1 MRNLLRYLKDYK
13 KECTLAPLFKLIEAC
28 FELAVPLVVA
38 SLIDRGIGHSDRPYI
53 YKMFALLV
61 FFAFFG
67 FAIALISQYFS
78 AKAATGFAFKLRRAL
93 FSHIQSLS
101 YSDLDYFGVS
111 KLITR
116 ISGDVTQVQTGVNLT
131 LRLIM
136 RAPFVVFGA
145 VIMAFTVDA
154 HSAAVFCAMVPLL
167 IIAVSVIMSV
177 GVPLYKRVQS
187 RLDGVT
193 SSVRENLV
201 GARVL
206 RAFAKEE
213 DEREDFSRKNKAL
226 YRASCVSGRVSALL
240 NPLTYAIV
248 NISVAVLIYVGA
260 VRVNVGAISQ
270 GAVVALYNY
279 MAQILIELVKM
290 ANLIITMTK
299 AFASASRINEV
310 FEKKTS
316 MKNGTVKDIGNFDI
330 VFDNVS
336 LTYPGAKEASL
347 SDVTFTAKRGEKIGI
362 IGSTGSG
369 KTSLVNLV
377 ARLYDVTDGSLT
389 LGGRNIKE
397 YDLDTLRSSVGTVP
411 QKAVLFSGTVRDNIR
426 AGREDISDD
435 DIYDALGAAQA
446 LEVVNKKEKGLDE
459 EVEQGGRN
467 FSGGQRQRLTIAR
480 ALAKK
485 PPILILDDSASAL
498 DYATDAALRSA
509 ISNLGW
515 APTVFIVSQRA
526 SSVMGCDKI
535 IVLDDGKICGMG
547 NHGSLMDTCAE
558 YEEIY
563 YSQFEREQIQ

>member
-1 MRNLLRYLKDYK
+1 MRKLLRFLRDYK
-13 KECTLAPLFKLIEAC
+13 KECVLAPLFKLIEAC

-38 SLIDRGIGHSDRPYI
+38 SLIDRGIGSSDKPYI

-78 AKAATGFAFKLRRAL
+78 ARAATGFAYQLRRAL

-101 YSDLDYFGVS
+101 YSDLDSFGVS
-111 KLITR
+111 RLITR

-145 VIMAFTVDA
+145 VIMAFTVDVR
-154 HSAAVFCAMVPLL
+154 SALVFCVMVPLL
-167 IIAVSVIMSV
+167 VIAVFLIMLG
-177 GVPLYKRVQS
+177 GVPLYKRVQA
-187 RLDGVT
+187 RLDTVT
-193 SSVRENLV
+193 AATRENLV
-201 GARVL
+201 GVRVI
-206 RAFAKEE
+206 RAFAKEA
-213 DEREDFSRKNKAL
+213 DEREDFSRKNTAL
-226 YRASCVSGRVSALL
+226 YRAALVSGRVSSLM

-248 NISVAVLIYVGA
+248 NISVSVLIYVGA
-260 VRVNVGAISQ
+260 VRVNGGVISQ

-299 AFASASRINEV
+299 AFASAARINEV
-310 FEKKTS
+310 FETETS
-316 MKNGTVKDIGNFDI
+316 MEDGSVREIGAFDI
-330 VFDNVS
+330 EFDHVS
-336 LTYPGAKEASL
+336 LTYRGAKEASL
-347 SDVTFTAKRGEKIGI
+347 SDITFTAKKGEKIGI

-369 KTSLVNLV
+369 KSSLVNLV

-389 LGGRNIKE
+389 LGGIDIKE
-397 YDLDTLRSSVGTVP
+397 YDLASLRSAIGIVP

-426 AGREDISDD
+426 AGREDIGDE
-435 DIYDALGAAQA
+435 DIYDALRSAQA
-446 LEVVNKKEKGLDE
+446 LEVVSKKEKGLDE
-459 EVEQGGRN
+459 EVEQGARN
-467 FSGGQRQRLTIAR
+467 FSGGQRQRLTVAR

-509 ISNLGW
+509 ISKLEW
-515 APTVFIVSQRA
+515 SPTVFTVSQRA

-547 NHGSLMDTCAE
+547 THARLMRSCPE

-563 YSQFEREQIQ
+563 YSQFEKERK

>member
-1 MRNLLRYLKDYK
+1 MRKLLRFLRDYK
-13 KECTLAPLFKLIEAC
+13 RECVLAPVFKLIEAC

-38 SLIDRGIGHSDRPYI
+38 SLIDRGIGASDKPYI

-78 AKAATGFAFKLRRAL
+78 ARAATGFAYQLRRAL

-101 YSDLDYFGVS
+101 YSDLDSFGVS

-145 VIMAFTVDA
+145 VLMAFTVDV
-154 HSAAVFCAMVPLL
+154 HSALVFCVMVPLL
-167 IIAVSVIMSV
+167 VIAVFLIMLG
-177 GVPLYKRVQS
+177 GVPLYKRVQA
-187 RLDGVT
+187 RLDTVT
-193 SSVRENLV
+193 ASTRENLV
-201 GARVL
+201 GVRVI
-206 RAFAKEE
+206 RAFAKEAE
-213 DEREDFSRKNKAL
+213 EREDFSRKNTGL
-226 YRASCVSGRVSALL
+226 YRAALVSGRVSSLM

-248 NISVAVLIYVGA
+248 NISVSVLIYAGA
-260 VRVNVGAISQ
+260 LRVNSGAISQ

-299 AFASASRINEV
+299 AFASAARINEV
-310 FEKKTS
+310 FETETS
-316 MKNGTVKDIGNFDI
+316 MENGTVREIGDYDIEFK
-330 VFDNVS
+330 NVA
-336 LTYPGAKEASL
+336 LTYRGAKEASL
-347 SDVTFTAKRGEKIGI
+347 SDITFTAKKGDKIGI

-369 KTSLVNLV
+369 KSSLVNLI
-377 ARLYDVTDGSLT
+377 ARLYDITDGSLT
-389 LGGRNIKE
+389 LGGIDIKE
-397 YDLDTLRSSVGTVP
+397 YDLTSLRSAVGIVP

-435 DIYDALGAAQA
+435 DIYDALRSAQA
-446 LEVVNKKEKGLDE
+446 LEVVSKKEKGLDE
-459 EVEQGGRN
+459 EVEQGARN
-467 FSGGQRQRLTIAR
+467 FSGGQRQRLTVAR

-498 DYATDAALRSA
+498 DYATDAALRTA
-509 ISNLGW
+509 ISELGW
-515 APTVFIVSQRA
+515 APTVFTVSQRA

-547 NHGSLMDTCAE
+547 THADLMRSCPE

-563 YSQFEREQIQ
+563 YSQFEKEQKQ